1 MAQRVLILI
10 LWLFSSSTFAG
21 LFDNPGA
28 GAFVPASQAFAFDF
42 QQRQQTLTLSWQI
55 KPGYYLYRKQISL
68 SPTGAILGAASL
80 PEGEWHHD
88 EFFGDSEIYRQ
99 QLVFTVPITNAGDGA
114 AITVSWQGCSD
125 RGVCYPPESKVIPL
139 SVVADRTEAP
149 VNHDVSPARA
159 TTPAPLHSATTIKQ
173 PFSPLWALLI
183 GVGIAFTP
191 CVLPMYPLI
200 SGIILGAER
209 KRTTTSA
216 LFLALLYIQGMA
228 LTYTAMGIIVAAIGL
243 PFQAALQHP
252 AVLIT
257 LSVLFAL
264 LALPMFGLYTLQ
276 LPSSLQTRFTMLS
289 QRQQGG
295 TPVGVFVMGIIAGL
309 ICSPCTTAPLSAIL
323 LYIAQSGDLA
333 LGGVTLW
340 LYATG
345 MGLPLAVV
353 AVFGHRCLPKSGP
366 WMAHVKVVFGFAL
379 LTMPIFLLSRITG
392 NVWEPRMWSLLGIGF
407 FGWAFITSL
416 PLHGRVL
423 RVGQVIL
430 LGAALVCARPLQ
442 DWAFGDT
449 SPPTASLTFTKV
461 QDLSS
466 LDHALD
472 QAKGSPVMLD
482 IYADW
487 CVSCKE
493 LEKYTFSHPDVQRAL
508 QHVRLLQ
515 VDVTANNAAN
525 RALLHHLNVPGLP
538 AILFFNPQGEEE
550 SQSRVTGFINAGD
563 FMAHLQNQPLSAT
576 LQKSENGQ
584 GEK

>member
-10 LWLFSSSTFAG
+10 LWIFSSPVFAG
-21 LFDNPGA
+21 LFDTPGA

-42 QQRQQTLTLSWQI
+42 QQRQQTVTLSWQI

-68 SPTGAILGAASL
+68 SPTGATLGSASL

-88 EFFGDSEIYRQ
+88 EFFGNSEIYRQ
-99 QLVFTVPITNAGDGA
+99 QLTFTVPIINAGNGA
-114 AITVSWQGCSD
+114 TINVSWQGCSD
-125 RGVCYPPESKVIPL
+125 RGVCYPPESKVVPL
-139 SVVADRTEAP
+139 SAVANLAGMP
-149 VNHDVSPARA
+149 VSNNAASAA
-159 TTPAPLHSATTIKQ
+159 TRPAPQQSTATAKR

-183 GVGIAFTP
+183 GIGIAFTP

-209 KRTTTSA
+209 KRTMTSA

-228 LTYTAMGIIVAAIGL
+228 LTYTAMGMIVAAIGL

-257 LSVLFAL
+257 LSVLFTL

-276 LPSSLQTRFTMLS
+276 LPSSLQTRFTLLS
-289 QRQQGG
+289 QRQQSG
-295 TPVGVFVMGIIAGL
+295 TPAGVFVMGIIAGL

-323 LYIAQSGDLA
+323 LYIAQSGDLT

-345 MGLPLAVV
+345 MGLPLAAV

-366 WMAHVKVVFGFAL
+366 WMAHIKVAFGFAL
-379 LTMPIFLLSRITG
+379 LTMPIFLLSRVIDSI
-392 NVWEPRMWSLLGIGF
+392 WEPRMWSLLGIGF

-416 PLHGRVL
+416 PLRGRAL

-442 DWAFGDT
+442 DWVFGAT
-449 SPPTASLTFTKV
+449 SSPTAPLAFTKV

-466 LDHALD
+466 LDEALA

-493 LEKYTFSHPDVQRAL
+493 LEKYTFSHPEVQRAL

-515 VDVTANNAAN
+515 VDVTANSAAN
-525 RALLHHLNVPGLP
+525 RALLHQLNVPGLP
-538 AILFFNPQGEEE
+538 AILFFNPQGEEQ

-576 LQKSENGQ
+576 LQKSENDQ